1 MNQIMSLLVQ
11 RTVQLVAASHSDQV
25 HRKSEF
31 MCVRAPKLG
40 NNKWVMLT
48 VGEFMSGHWVELLSM
63 SSAAATSDR
72 LGNYVIKYKI

>member
-1 MNQIMSLLVQ
+1 
-11 RTVQLVAASHSDQV
+11 
-25 HRKSEF
+25 